1 MSRPT
6 EVTPPTEVFL
16 LWCNDMILSVHS
28 TEEKGV
34 VAAQAYMDRHSYTK
48 SVWKRIPGLEPR
60 WSEVSNGGHYPRV
73 ARLEVKRFPVE

>member
-1 MSRPT
+1 MSGPT

-16 LWCNDMILSVHS
+16 VWCNDMVLSVCS

-34 VAAQAYMDRHSYTK
+34 AACQAYMDRHSYTN
-48 SVWKRIPGLEPR
+48 SVWRRIPGLEPR
-60 WSEVSNGGHYPRV
+60 WTEEGGGHYPRV